1 MTIQPASDRSL
12 LVSFGDEIS
21 IEAHHQVARLTG
33 ALDRQRGVLNLH
45 PAFASVL
52 IDFDPRLHS
61 HADIEALARRRMET
75 AVDEARPARLVEIPV
90 CYGGEFGPDLEDVA
104 RHAGL
109 SPERVVELHA
119 AADYLVYFV
128 GFATCFPYLGGLPP
142 QLATPR
148 LPAPRKHVPAGSV
161 AIGGSQA
168 GIYPL
173 ASPGGWRIVGR
184 TPLPL
189 FDPQASP
196 PPLLRMGDRVRF
208 KPVQLLSD
216 GVPSGPGSKPHSEP
230 RTLEAVKESSYA
242 GGTACATTTSPAFS
256 EVGRAIPPASP
267 ACGRLFHTFSE
278 SGFRVLSPGFQT
290 TVQDLGRFGFTHFG
304 VSASGAADPLAL
316 RAGNLLVGN
325 AENAAAL
332 EMTLLGG
339 AFEFQ
344 TDAVIAL
351 TGSDFGAA
359 LPLWTAVD
367 IKAGDTVR
375 CGATRSGARAYLAVR
390 GGIGVPKAMGSASTH
405 LMTGVGGRPLR
416 TGDVLPIGDAA
427 IRRPRIGPP
436 RAPGFARTG
445 PIRVTPGP
453 QAHWF
458 SDHLYAA
465 AYRVTEESSRMG
477 LRLRG
482 LAIPSPAGH
491 MLTEGVSLGA
501 IQVPPDGQP
510 IILFVEHQTTG
521 GYPKPANA
529 ISADFW
535 RLGQLRPRDEVR
547 FERVTF
553 EQALDLLREQEQWL
567 YAL

>member
-1 MTIQPASDRSL
+1 VTIQPASDRSL

-21 IEAHHQVARLTG
+21 IDAHHQVARLTR
-33 ALDRQRGVLNLH
+33 ALEGQRGVLNLH

-61 HADIEALARRRMET
+61 HAELEALARESMET
-75 AVDEARPARLVEIPV
+75 ARDEARPARVVEIPV

-142 QLATPR
+142 ELATPR
-148 LPAPRKHVPAGSV
+148 LSAPRKEVPAGSV

-184 TPLPL
+184 TPLSL
-189 FDPQASP
+189 FDAQASP

-208 KPVQLLSD
+208 VPVQPLSD
-216 GVPSGPGSKPHSEP
+216 GVPSGPGSDPHSEP
-230 RTLEAVKESSYA
+230 RPL
-242 GGTACATTTSPAFS
+242 G
-256 EVGRAIPPASP
+256 
-267 ACGRLFHTFSE
+267 
-278 SGFRVLSPGFQT
+278 SGFRILSPGFQT
-290 TVQDLGRFGFTHFG
+290 TVQDLGRFGYTHFG

-332 EMTLLGG
+332 EMTLVGG
-339 AFEFQ
+339 AFEFE

-351 TGSDFGAA
+351 TGSDFDAG
-359 LPLWTAVD
+359 LPLWTAVE
-367 IKAGDTVR
+367 IKAGETVR
-375 CGATRSGARAYLAVR
+375 CGATRSGARCYLAVR
-390 GGIGVPKAMGSASTH
+390 GGIGVPKAMGSASVH
-405 LMTGVGGRPLR
+405 VMTGVGGRPLR
-416 TGDVLPIGDAA
+416 AGDVLPIGDAA
-427 IRRPRIGPP
+427 IRRPRTGSA
-436 RAPGFARTG
+436 RAPEFARTG
-445 PIRVTPGP
+445 PLRVTRGP

-458 SDHLYAA
+458 SGEIYAA
-465 AYRVTEESSRMG
+465 AYQVAEESNRMG
-477 LRLRG
+477 IRLRG
-482 LAIPSPAGH
+482 PAIPSPAGH
-491 MLTEGVSLGA
+491 MLTEGVPLGA

-521 GYPKPANA
+521 GYPKPANV

-547 FERVTF
+547 FERVSI
-553 EQALDLLREQEQWL
+553 EQALDLLRQLEQWL
-567 YAL
+567 YALV